1 MQCLNVKNK
10 EVAALLEEYTNIL
23 GNENAAYYVL
33 SENNG
38 YGLDKAPN
46 GADSKLFSDL
56 LNHYNGDRNKAI
68 LAKSRV
74 YSDSFR
80 NWFGDWLSDDKS
92 NASRVVDFNDS
103 VDFLFEVNPELAKVG
118 TKSEYEQYIKTIF
131 PNSVLN
137 SIYWHGTDSDFSDGL
152 NTAKR
157 GKGSGAPET
166 KNEMYFN
173 RQPWASLQYISG
185 INRNIPDIE
194 GYNNWVKLWWEL
206 KEALGNGRMD
216 TDDWKNEIIGP
227 NIRQTSPNKK
237 GIFDR
242 DKGGEHGKY
251 LSERKARYGYENKT
265 DKEFFEEVFDIR
277 YGKETFNDW
286 INRKRDEF
294 KSLWNNRSVK
304 NGIIPAVLNV
314 RNPIVEEGQNTYYE
328 EQRGL
333 FTQAKQNGNDAILSN
348 KSKNEFGSDVAIVF
362 NPNENVHFLG
372 TKSDIENFKKWKSN
386 NQVSKVV
393 DENGEP
399 LIVYHG
405 SDNGISDNV
414 IDLSKSDDG
423 ISFFTTKDIP
433 VSESYMTSYDD
444 AIEYIN
450 NQYYSE
456 EEIENLLQNNID
468 YWSVSD
474 KNDADDFLS
483 ILDISEETSGIER
496 TNVKSNVLISD
507 INGYNPYTKKEEKG
521 KKYIQTIEFDIY
533 IPEGYDVPLNLQD
546 LYNLSKNDL
555 KTLKNEAINK
565 HIVLNPSVYT
575 TVIDTDAINKA
586 DSLRNKQK
594 RYSLFESVK
603 NPLII
608 NSEYTYNWNKVPFE
622 GNKYTTREIA
632 KIAKDRGY
640 DGVIFNN
647 IIDDGGKSNTWNG
660 MAATGSYEVYKG
672 DNFETVYRYDTSV
685 FVAFDPNQIK
695 SIDNQG
701 TFSTSDNNIYN
712 QEAQSQ
718 TGTGRNEELA
728 SILSELYPN
737 IEVGQ
742 LNNPNLRGQA
752 QVEGYMAGRVLLNSL
767 LENQDT
773 LPHEYAHHY
782 IAWFRNAPIVQ
793 KGIEKFSSEESL
805 VQAIGENSVKAIRW
819 YNRFFN
825 WIKGLFSSKQRVL
838 NSLTNSFLKGE
849 HLSYGSLIKT
859 EIHNQQAKQIPSS
872 INKIYDKIMTGLE
885 RRIAD
890 IEFSKFKGNRENSLR
905 RLQFRMNQLEN
916 DKATLEFIDY
926 MNDDIATQKR
936 ELSRMLD
943 AYRLYKSNGTPHGI
957 TQEQLDVIRK
967 GYIGFYDNLIT
978 NLQNVI
984 DDESSFEY
992 FNDPKLI
999 EQTLDSIKL
1008 TLSDFNESVRIFN
1021 RIVDSIAKDNMLD
1034 NASRISD
1041 YTRAQ
1046 LDKIFDE
1053 GDFELSWWD
1062 RYIGQTQYINDP
1074 LVQLLLNKLVTAK
1087 NEVYDEKLKVGKKL
1101 LDLSSKVS
1109 PSDIKLLQERDKDG
1123 KRTGYLV
1130 SALNRGAH
1138 RAAYMSFLTNLANEM
1153 GYPDADVHT
1162 LPETLS
1168 DEEYRYWNARIN
1180 EWDAANTER
1189 KFVPEYY
1196 EITNI
1201 LSLEAKR
1208 RRDDINNEL
1217 QLILLP
1223 TIDDEG
1229 NFHKE
1234 KLSDAEYAKYEA
1246 LQTKRRNLANPFYE
1260 DGTEKLGIDK
1270 QVAQEFQEYNKRLS
1284 EKLKYKTNYEK
1295 FNKAYNKAKSELSED
1310 DFKKWIKRNTVV
1322 RITQAFYD
1330 EIKKLSSGKV
1340 KSAHQ
1345 LTLEE
1350 ARNNLLKLY
1359 TKPDGTVDIDSIPTN
1374 VKSMIIEYDSLI
1386 NQESAQTPSE
1396 KKSEIYLI
1404 AEFKVDPRYLQQY
1417 EFYSKKGGAEFDAWL
1432 VQNTYTDAYGNIQPA
1447 SFWKKLVPKA
1457 EFRKYYMERVP
1468 NRDWSEIDKES
1479 AFYNPNFDESYGES
1493 RIPKKSKYGNKDFE
1507 KVQNNPKL
1515 KALYDA
1521 LLDTKKESN
1530 SYIYFAR
1537 FLNPYLLPQIDGGAW
1552 NTISRSD
1559 NVLKGLGLAA
1569 LNAVTVQEKDEK
1581 YNKSK
1586 ALRSDGTAVKLVPTR
1601 YLTQLDNP
1609 DTITDDVVGSII
1621 HFYGMAYNYKRMSE
1635 LAPEMETI
1643 LDFTSRLDVKT
1654 DKGESLNTKSTR
1666 LYSKVEEL
1674 INTFVYG
1681 MESDPLEVRIPK
1693 TNRKVSVDKI
1703 LTGLA
1708 NYTRK
1713 VGISQNL
1720 NVILTGMVTNK
1731 VMNRLEA
1738 ITGLNYTNSELTA
1751 ASVIIQKSYA
1761 NALLNIGN
1769 ANNKNKT
1776 LCFLEFTGVVRD
1788 ADRTFKD
1795 LHNNRILKQ
1804 HFWYFGH
1811 EMSDYV
1817 TKGKMVIAIA
1827 LHSKYIPEYNKFMTR
1842 NEFFRTVKDKKKANA
1857 LWRTY
1862 STTLYDAFEVNNN
1875 QLVVKDEFK
1884 DILDERTINKFRNT
1898 CKQVGTKIDTQLT
1911 ELDKN
1916 WIQANIFG
1924 KLLFI
1929 YRNFLIIGLQ
1939 NKFLTKPQF
1948 NIVTGMFQDSQF
1960 HAAWKAIQTYLSK
1973 EKLNQLRELY
1983 KDNFE
1988 EVDEYNKAML
1998 RRITTEIVF
2007 AYILSFIITTVL
2019 RSLADDDKD
2028 DFFKNEMALIG
2039 ARAGIE
2045 LRSNIIP
2052 VEAINMFGN
2061 PSAAWSTL
2069 EYFYELTTAP
2079 FDDPME
2085 KVTKGPYKGMYRYQ
2099 RSLIKASPFRS
2110 IYEAQDPRSKLQ
2122 YYNNFS
2128 LY

>member
-1 MQCLNVKNK
+1 MQCLNVKDK

-80 NWFGDWLSDDKS
+80 NWFGDWTKNVSKVDLLYEYDDLYGKDTIYGRLTTDLLDNFISASSVQNVVRTLIGGNYNAGTKTLTLATDSTTESRNKVNTHELVHVASSLYAFAYEKHKGILKEIYHDYDRINQLLETNNIELTESQIKSFDTLSNIKDKAAKYIS
-92 NASRVVDFNDS
+92 DNPSVIEELNKKYPTGNASYFMIEPSKYSLHEFISEAFTNPQ
-103 VDFLFEVNPELAKVG
+103 LMEVLK
-118 TKSEYEQYIKTIF
+118 
-131 PNSVLN
+131 
-137 SIYWHGTDSDFSDGL
+137 
-152 NTAKR
+152 
-157 GKGSGAPET
+157 
-166 KNEMYFN
+166 
-173 RQPWASLQYISG
+173 
-185 INRNIPDIE
+185 NIPYKTNKTNETLFSKFIE
-194 GYNNWVKLWWEL
+194 LVAKIFNLDGN
-206 KEALGNGRMD
+206 ALGR
-216 TDDWKNEIIGP
+216 TFEEAH
-227 NIRQTSPNKK
+227 NI
-237 GIFDR
+237 
-242 DKGGEHGKY
+242 
-251 LSERKARYGYENKT
+251 LSEGAKNKT
-265 DKEFFEEVFDIR
+265 D
-277 YGKETFNDW
+277 
-286 INRKRDEF
+286 
-294 KSLWNNRSVK
+294 
-304 NGIIPAVLNV
+304 
-314 RNPIVEEGQNTYYE
+314 
-328 EQRGL
+328 
-333 FTQAKQNGNDAILSN
+333 
-348 KSKNEFGSDVAIVF
+348 
-362 NPNENVHFLG
+362 
-372 TKSDIENFKKWKSN
+372 
-386 NQVSKVV
+386 VSKVV

-399 LIVYHG
+399 LIVWHNT
-405 SDNGISDNV
+405 DV
-414 IDLSKSDDG
+414 
-423 ISFFTTKDIP
+423 
-433 VSESYMTSYDD
+433 
-444 AIEYIN
+444 
-450 NQYYSE
+450 
-456 EEIENLLQNNID
+456 NNITEFKS
-468 YWSVSD
+468 YVGSMGEESGMFFSSD
-474 KNDADDFLS
+474 
-483 ILDISEETSGIER
+483 
-496 TNVKSNVLISD
+496 
-507 INGYNPYTKKEEKG
+507 
-521 KKYIQTIEFDIY
+521 
-533 IPEGYDVPLNLQD
+533 
-546 LYNLSKNDL
+546 
-555 KTLKNEAINK
+555 
-565 HIVLNPSVYT
+565 
-575 TVIDTDAINKA
+575 
-586 DSLRNKQK
+586 
-594 RYSLFESVK
+594 
-603 NPLII
+603 
-608 NSEYTYNWNKVPFE
+608 SEYTSQYGDVTYPVYLSIKKPYILQ
-622 GNKYTTREIA
+622 GNNLDRESAISTRMEDIIENRR
-632 KIAKDRGY
+632 KTI
-640 DGVIFNN
+640 DG
-647 IIDDGGKSNTWNG
+647 IIGHDTITDEDLKKS
-660 MAATGSYEVYKG
+660 TGTEY
-672 DNFETVYRYDTSV
+672 
-685 FVAFDPNQIK
+685 VAFTSNQIK
-695 SIDNQG
+695 SIDNH
-701 TFSTSDNNIYN
+701 SNIYN

-728 SILSELYPN
+728 LILSELYPN

-793 KGIEKFSSEESL
+793 KGIEKFGSEESL

-838 NSLTNSFLKGE
+838 NSLTNSFLRGE
-849 HLSYGSLIKT
+849 PLSYGSLIKT
-859 EIHNQQAKQIPSS
+859 EIHNQQAKQIPSG

-890 IEFSKFKGNRENSLR
+890 IEFSKFKGNRENSLI

-916 DKATLEFIDY
+916 DKATLEFVDY

-1153 GYPDADVHT
+1153 GYPNADVHT

-1295 FNKAYNKAKSELSED
+1295 FNKAYNKAKSELSEA

-1330 EIKKLSSGKV
+1330 KIKKLSSGKV

-1386 NQESAQTPSE
+1386 NQESAQTQSE
-1396 KKSEIYLI
+1396 KKSEIYRI

-1515 KALYDA
+1515 KVLYDA
-1521 LLDTKKESN
+1521 ILDTKKESN

-1788 ADRTFKD
+1788 ADKTFKD
-1795 LHNNRILKQ
+1795 LHNNRIVRALKQ

-1857 LWRTY
+1857 LWKTY
-1862 STTLYDAFEVNNN
+1862 STTLYDAFEVSNN

-1884 DILDERTINKFRNT
+1884 NVLDERTINKFRNT

-1948 NIVTGMFQDSQF
+1948 NIVTGMFQDAQF

-2007 AYILSFIITTVL
+2007 AYILSFIITTIL

-2069 EYFYELTTAP
+2069 EYFYELSTAP

>member
-80 NWFGDWLSDDKS
+80 NWFGDWINVNTFNINAINTNKVDIVIDKKPWKNDKS
-92 NASRVVDFNDS
+92 RVNDVIKFYIKGKPEKGYFELVKDEEFGYFS
-103 VDFLFEVNPELAKVG
+103 VHFKTSTEKTGSLTTSNGETSVPSTYEERKILWEQLLAAIPNGAKISTWGSLSEDGIQALDKLGRIGKFTKVG
-118 TKSEYEQYIKTIF
+118 EREVSKKTTKEKIRIPIWQ
-131 PNSVLN
+131 
-137 SIYWHGTDSDFSDGL
+137 
-152 NTAKR
+152 
-157 GKGSGAPET
+157 KG
-166 KNEMYFN
+166 N
-173 RQPWASLQYISG
+173 
-185 INRNIPDIE
+185 
-194 GYNNWVKLWWEL
+194 
-206 KEALGNGRMD
+206 
-216 TDDWKNEIIGP
+216 
-227 NIRQTSPNKK
+227 
-237 GIFDR
+237 
-242 DKGGEHGKY
+242 
-251 LSERKARYGYENKT
+251 
-265 DKEFFEEVFDIR
+265 
-277 YGKETFNDW
+277 
-286 INRKRDEF
+286 
-294 KSLWNNRSVK
+294 
-304 NGIIPAVLNV
+304 
-314 RNPIVEEGQNTYYE
+314 
-328 EQRGL
+328 
-333 FTQAKQNGNDAILSN
+333 
-348 KSKNEFGSDVAIVF
+348 
-362 NPNENVHFLG
+362 
-372 TKSDIENFKKWKSN
+372 
-386 NQVSKVV
+386 VSKVV

-405 SDNGISDNV
+405 
-414 IDLSKSDDG
+414 
-423 ISFFTTKDIP
+423 TR
-433 VSESYMTSYDD
+433 TSD
-444 AIEYIN
+444 AIEKEGFSSN
-450 NQYYSE
+450 MSGKGNRGANQGYFYFSDNYKNAE
-456 EEIENLLQNNID
+456 YTGVKSEEIEPLIDLITSVYDMFDTTELPSIEELYRKIDDLTKEQREINYNIRNLKEDSTIKKLIKPILKLINKD
-468 YWSVSD
+468 Y
-474 KNDADDFLS
+474 
-483 ILDISEETSGIER
+483 
-496 TNVKSNVLISD
+496 KSNEELKKQYEDTVNSIDKELEEL
-507 INGYNPYTKKEEKG
+507 NTKIKN
-521 KKYIQTIEFDIY
+521 IY
-533 IPEGYDVPLNLQD
+533 HLNLGLDYLRGDRSKTSVNTLHFIKGSINSKSPYRQIAANMLINI
-546 LYNLSKNDL
+546 LYGTENLKYSPNVFP
-555 KTLKNEAINK
+555 IF
-565 HIVLNPSVYT
+565 LN
-575 TVIDTDAINKA
+575 I
-586 DSLRNKQK
+586 
-594 RYSLFESVK
+594 K
-603 NPLII
+603 NPLISDFGMKETDKNPLKSGPFSQDYI
-608 NSEYTYNWNKVPFE
+608 LYNEIESGLLKE
-622 GNKYTTREIA
+622 LNKYEYDGSISKNKFDILFGDVYIA
-632 KIAKDRGY
+632 K
-640 DGVIFNN
+640 N
-647 IIDDGGKSNTWNG
+647 
-660 MAATGSYEVYKG
+660 
-672 DNFETVYRYDTSV
+672 
-685 FVAFDPNQIK
+685 PNQIK

-793 KGIEKFSSEESL
+793 KGIEKFGSEESL

-849 HLSYGSLIKT
+849 PLSYGSLIKT
-859 EIHNQQAKQIPSS
+859 EIHNQQAKQIPSG

-916 DKATLEFIDY
+916 DKATLEFVDY

-1153 GYPDADVHT
+1153 GYPNADVHT

-1295 FNKAYNKAKSELSED
+1295 FNKAYNKAKSELSEA

-1521 LLDTKKESN
+1521 ILDIKKESN

-1674 INTFVYG
+1674 INTFVYD

-1788 ADRTFKD
+1788 ADKTFKD
-1795 LHNNRILKQ
+1795 LHNNRIVRALKQ

-1862 STTLYDAFEVNNN
+1862 STTLYDAFEVSNN

-1948 NIVTGMFQDSQF
+1948 NIVTGMFQDAQF

-2028 DFFKNEMALIG
+2028 DFFKNEIALIG

-2085 KVTKGPYKGMYRYQ
+2085 KVIKGPYKGMYRYQ

>member
-74 YSDSFR
+74 YTDSFR
-80 NWFGDWLSDDKS
+80 NWFGDWLSD
-92 NASRVVDFNDS
+92 
-103 VDFLFEVNPELAKVG
+103 
-118 TKSEYEQYIKTIF
+118 
-131 PNSVLN
+131 
-137 SIYWHGTDSDFSDGL
+137 
-152 NTAKR
+152 
-157 GKGSGAPET
+157 
-166 KNEMYFN
+166 
-173 RQPWASLQYISG
+173 
-185 INRNIPDIE
+185 
-194 GYNNWVKLWWEL
+194 
-206 KEALGNGRMD
+206 
-216 TDDWKNEIIGP
+216 
-227 NIRQTSPNKK
+227 NKA
-237 GIFDR
+237 D
-242 DKGGEHGKY
+242 
-251 LSERKARYGYENKT
+251 
-265 DKEFFEEVFDIR
+265 
-277 YGKETFNDW
+277 
-286 INRKRDEF
+286 
-294 KSLWNNRSVK
+294 
-304 NGIIPAVLNV
+304 
-314 RNPIVEEGQNTYYE
+314 
-328 EQRGL
+328 
-333 FTQAKQNGNDAILSN
+333 
-348 KSKNEFGSDVAIVF
+348 
-362 NPNENVHFLG
+362 
-372 TKSDIENFKKWKSN
+372 
-386 NQVSKVV
+386 VSKVV

-405 SDNGISDNV
+405 TVNEFDAFSREFRGATDPGDWGLGFYFSPR
-414 IDLSKSDDG
+414 
-423 ISFFTTKDIP
+423 KD
-433 VSESYMTSYDD
+433 VSEMYGNVTKPVY
-444 AIEYIN
+444 
-450 NQYYSE
+450 
-456 EEIENLLQNNID
+456 
-468 YWSVSD
+468 
-474 KNDADDFLS
+474 LS
-483 ILDISEETSGIER
+483 IKNPVPKEKFQMTDSFGREKAKSITLREKIQEDIDVVEFSI
-496 TNVKSNVLISD
+496 KD
-507 INGYNPYTKKEEKG
+507 YEEKLYG
-521 KKYIQTIEFDIY
+521 NDPDYESY
-533 IPEGYDVPLNLQD
+533 REEG
-546 LYNLSKNDL
+546 
-555 KTLKNEAINK
+555 
-565 HIVLNPSVYT
+565 
-575 TVIDTDAINKA
+575 
-586 DSLRNKQK
+586 SLRNKMAKQYLEHYKNKLIDLQTQLREKSKEELDSDINQK
-594 RYSLFESVK
+594 WNDSVEEINK
-603 NPLII
+603 YDGIIPNI
-608 NSEYTYNWNKVPFE
+608 NSKRLVEENH
-622 GNKYTTREIA
+622 EIIV
-632 KIAKDRGY
+632 K
-640 DGVIFNN
+640 
-647 IIDDGGKSNTWNG
+647 
-660 MAATGSYEVYKG
+660 
-672 DNFETVYRYDTSV
+672 
-685 FVAFDPNQIK
+685 DPNQIK
-695 SIDNQG
+695 SIDNRG

-718 TGTGRNEELA
+718 TSTGRNEELA

-793 KGIEKFSSEESL
+793 KGIEKFGSEESL

-849 HLSYGSLIKT
+849 PLSYGSLIKT
-859 EIHNQQAKQIPSS
+859 EIHNQQAKQIPSG

-916 DKATLEFIDY
+916 DKATLEFVDY

-943 AYRLYKSNGTPHGI
+943 AYRLYKRNGTPHGI

-992 FNDPKLI
+992 FNDDKLI
-999 EQTLDSIKL
+999 KQTSNSIIL
-1008 TLSDFNESVRIFN
+1008 TLSDFNDSVRIFN

-1074 LVQLLLNKLVTAK
+1074 LVQLLLNRLVTAK

-1101 LDLSSKVS
+1101 LDLSSKVR

-1295 FNKAYNKAKSELSED
+1295 FNKAYNKAKSELSEA

-1322 RITQAFYD
+1322 RITQDFYD
-1330 EIKKLSSGKV
+1330 EIKRLSSGKV

-1359 TKPDGTVDIDSIPTN
+1359 TKPDGTVDIDSIPAN

-1386 NQESAQTPSE
+1386 NQESAKTPSE
-1396 KKSEIYLI
+1396 KKSEIYRI

-1457 EFRKYYMERVP
+1457 EYRKYYMERVP

-1507 KVQNNPKL
+1507 KIQNNPKL

-1521 LLDTKKESN
+1521 ILDIKKESN

-1693 TNRKVSVDKI
+1693 TNRKVSIDKI

-1720 NVILTGMVTNK
+1720 NVILTGIVTNK

-1788 ADRTFKD
+1788 ADKTFKD
-1795 LHNNRILKQ
+1795 LHNNSIVRALKQ

-1862 STTLYDAFEVNNN
+1862 STTLYDAFEVSNN

-1916 WIQANIFG
+1916 WIHANVFG

-1929 YRNFLIIGLQ
+1929 YRNFLIINLS
-1939 NKFLTKPQF
+1939 KFPIFRKPQF
-1948 NIVTGMFQDSQF
+1948 NVVTGMFQDAQF
-1960 HAAWKAIQTYLSK
+1960 HAAWKAIQTYFS
-1973 EKLNQLRELY
+1973 EDKLNQLRELY

-1998 RRITTEIVF
+1998 RRTTTEIF
-2007 AYILSFIITTVL
+2007 LAYVLSFIITTIF

-2045 LRSNIIP
+2045 LRSNVIP
-2052 VEAINMFGN
+2052 LEAVNMLNN
-2061 PSAAWSTL
+2061 PSAAWTTIA
-2069 EYFYELTTAP
+2069 YFYEMAKAP

>member
-80 NWFGDWLSDDKS
+80 NWFGNWLSDDK
-92 NASRVVDFNDS
+92 
-103 VDFLFEVNPELAKVG
+103 
-118 TKSEYEQYIKTIF
+118 
-131 PNSVLN
+131 
-137 SIYWHGTDSDFSDGL
+137 TD
-152 NTAKR
+152 
-157 GKGSGAPET
+157 
-166 KNEMYFN
+166 
-173 RQPWASLQYISG
+173 
-185 INRNIPDIE
+185 
-194 GYNNWVKLWWEL
+194 
-206 KEALGNGRMD
+206 
-216 TDDWKNEIIGP
+216 
-227 NIRQTSPNKK
+227 
-237 GIFDR
+237 
-242 DKGGEHGKY
+242 
-251 LSERKARYGYENKT
+251 
-265 DKEFFEEVFDIR
+265 
-277 YGKETFNDW
+277 
-286 INRKRDEF
+286 
-294 KSLWNNRSVK
+294 
-304 NGIIPAVLNV
+304 
-314 RNPIVEEGQNTYYE
+314 
-328 EQRGL
+328 
-333 FTQAKQNGNDAILSN
+333 
-348 KSKNEFGSDVAIVF
+348 
-362 NPNENVHFLG
+362 
-372 TKSDIENFKKWKSN
+372 
-386 NQVSKVV
+386 VSKVV
-393 DENGEP
+393 DENSEP
-399 LIVYHG
+399 LITWHSSPVKGITNFLDSQTETISKDMEWIFNKDLKDYLSEG
-405 SDNGISDNV
+405 YEISKEQIEDYNNGKT
-414 IDLSKSDDG
+414 IDIHRPNAIYAASNRS
-423 ISFFTTKDIP
+423 
-433 VSESYMTSYDD
+433 VSESYITK
-444 AIEYIN
+444 ET
-450 NQYYSE
+450 E
-456 EEIENLLQNNID
+456 EEGLYLSGEVYPIYISIKDVEVVDAKESNWNNIQYD
-468 YWSVSD
+468 GREVSTRD
-474 KNDADDFLS
+474 L
-483 ILDISEETSGIER
+483 
-496 TNVKSNVLISD
+496 
-507 INGYNPYTKKEEKG
+507 EKL
-521 KKYIQTIEFDIY
+521 F
-533 IPEGYDVPLNLQD
+533 
-546 LYNLSKNDL
+546 
-555 KTLKNEAINK
+555 
-565 HIVLNPSVYT
+565 
-575 TVIDTDAINKA
+575 
-586 DSLRNKQK
+586 RNKK
-594 RYSLFESVK
+594 
-603 NPLII
+603 
-608 NSEYTYNWNKVPFE
+608 
-622 GNKYTTREIA
+622 
-632 KIAKDRGY
+632 
-640 DGVIFNN
+640 DGVIVEDVYDFGSSALFL
-647 IIDDGGKSNTWNG
+647 DKSNL
-660 MAATGSYEVYKG
+660 SDVFIVY
-672 DNFETVYRYDTSV
+672 N
-685 FVAFDPNQIK
+685 PNQIK

-701 TFSTSDNNIYN
+701 AFSTSDNNIYN

-793 KGIEKFSSEESL
+793 KGIEKFGSEESL

-849 HLSYGSLIKT
+849 PLSYGSLIKT
-859 EIHNQQAKQIPSS
+859 EIHNQQAKQIPSG

-916 DKATLEFIDY
+916 DKATLEFVDY

-1101 LDLSSKVS
+1101 LDLSSRVS
-1109 PSDIKLLQERDKDG
+1109 PPDIKLLQERDKDG

-1295 FNKAYNKAKSELSED
+1295 FNKAYNKAKSELSEA

-1322 RITQAFYD
+1322 RITQDFYD
-1330 EIKKLSSGKV
+1330 KIKELSSGKV

-1374 VKSMIIEYDSLI
+1374 VKAMIIEYDSLI

-1447 SFWKKLVPKA
+1447 SFWKKLVPNA
-1457 EFRKYYMERVP
+1457 EYRKYYMERVP

-1521 LLDTKKESN
+1521 ILDTKKESN

-1795 LHNNRILKQ
+1795 LHNNRIVRALKQ

-1862 STTLYDAFEVNNN
+1862 STTLYDAFEVSNN

-1884 DILDERTINKFRNT
+1884 YILDERTINKFRNT

-1916 WIQANIFG
+1916 WIHANIFG

-1929 YRNFLIIGLQ
+1929 YRNFLIINLS
-1939 NKFLTKPQF
+1939 KFPIFRKPQF
-1948 NIVTGMFQDSQF
+1948 NVVTGMFQDAQF
-1960 HAAWKAIQTYLSK
+1960 HAAWKAIQTYFS
-1973 EKLNQLRELY
+1973 EDKLNQLRELY

-1998 RRITTEIVF
+1998 RRTTTEIF
-2007 AYILSFIITTVL
+2007 LAYVLSFIITTIF

-2045 LRSNIIP
+2045 LRSNVIP
-2052 VEAINMFGN
+2052 LEAVNMLNN
-2061 PSAAWSTL
+2061 PSAAWTTIA
-2069 EYFYELTTAP
+2069 YFYEMAKAP

>member
-80 NWFGDWLSDDKS
+80 NWFGDWTKNVSKVDLLYEYDDLYGKDTIYGRLTTDLLDNFISASSVQNVVRTLIGGNYNAGTKTLTLATDSTTESRNKVNTHELVHVASSLYAFAYEKHKGILKEIYHDYDRINQLLETNNIELTESQIKSFDTLSNIKDKAVKYIS
-92 NASRVVDFNDS
+92 DNPSVIEELNKKYPTGNASYFMIEPSKYSLHEFISEAFTNPQ
-103 VDFLFEVNPELAKVG
+103 LMEVLK
-118 TKSEYEQYIKTIF
+118 
-131 PNSVLN
+131 
-137 SIYWHGTDSDFSDGL
+137 
-152 NTAKR
+152 
-157 GKGSGAPET
+157 
-166 KNEMYFN
+166 
-173 RQPWASLQYISG
+173 
-185 INRNIPDIE
+185 NIPYKTNKTNETLFSKFIE
-194 GYNNWVKLWWEL
+194 LVAKIFNLDGN
-206 KEALGNGRMD
+206 ALGR
-216 TDDWKNEIIGP
+216 TFEEAH
-227 NIRQTSPNKK
+227 NI
-237 GIFDR
+237 
-242 DKGGEHGKY
+242 
-251 LSERKARYGYENKT
+251 LSAGAKNKT
-265 DKEFFEEVFDIR
+265 
-277 YGKETFNDW
+277 N
-286 INRKRDEF
+286 
-294 KSLWNNRSVK
+294 
-304 NGIIPAVLNV
+304 
-314 RNPIVEEGQNTYYE
+314 
-328 EQRGL
+328 
-333 FTQAKQNGNDAILSN
+333 
-348 KSKNEFGSDVAIVF
+348 
-362 NPNENVHFLG
+362 
-372 TKSDIENFKKWKSN
+372 
-386 NQVSKVV
+386 VSKVV

-399 LIVYHG
+399 KIMFRTDDRG
-405 SDNGISDNV
+405 KSIMGRGDNSP
-414 IDLSKSDDG
+414 
-423 ISFFTTKDIP
+423 FFATD
-433 VSESYMTSYDD
+433 
-444 AIEYIN
+444 
-450 NQYYSE
+450 
-456 EEIENLLQNNID
+456 NLLVAGSYASEDSGELYTGFINLKNP
-468 YWSVSD
+468 YVVNEESHGFSLKYND
-474 KNDADDFLS
+474 K
-483 ILDISEETSGIER
+483 ETSVPEISRTLIE
-496 TNVKSNVLISD
+496 D
-507 INGYNPYTKKEEKG
+507 
-521 KKYIQTIEFDIY
+521 
-533 IPEGYDVPLNLQD
+533 
-546 LYNLSKNDL
+546 
-555 KTLKNEAINK
+555 
-565 HIVLNPSVYT
+565 
-575 TVIDTDAINKA
+575 
-586 DSLRNKQK
+586 
-594 RYSLFESVK
+594 
-603 NPLII
+603 
-608 NSEYTYNWNKVPFE
+608 
-622 GNKYTTREIA
+622 
-632 KIAKDRGY
+632 GY
-640 DGVIFNN
+640 DGVL
-647 IIDDGGKSNTWNG
+647 
-660 MAATGSYEVYKG
+660 YKRVWDVG
-672 DNFETVYRYDTSV
+672 DNIDYDPDVDYWASN
-685 FVAFDPNQIK
+685 VAMFNPNQIK
-695 SIDNQG
+695 SIDNRG
-701 TFSTSDNNIYN
+701 TFSASDNNIYN

-752 QVEGYMAGRVLLNSL
+752 QVEGYIAGRVLLNSL

-793 KGIEKFSSEESL
+793 KGIEKFGSEESL

-849 HLSYGSLIKT
+849 PLSYGSLIKT
-859 EIHNQQAKQIPSS
+859 EIHNQQAKQIPSG

-1021 RIVDSIAKDNMLD
+1021 RIVDSIAKDNMLE

-1109 PSDIKLLQERDKDG
+1109 SSDIKLLQERDKDG

-1153 GYPDADVHT
+1153 GYPNADVHT

-1168 DEEYRYWNARIN
+1168 DEEYRYWNTRIN

-1295 FNKAYNKAKSELSED
+1295 FNKAYNKAKSELSEE

-1386 NQESAQTPSE
+1386 NQESAKTPSE

-1795 LHNNRILKQ
+1795 LHNNRIVRALKQ

-1862 STTLYDAFEVNNN
+1862 NTTLYDAFEVSNN

-1948 NIVTGMFQDSQF
+1948 NIVTGMFQDAQF
-1960 HAAWKAIQTYLSK
+1960 HAACKAIQTYLSK